1 MPELQDDQDDTLNPQ
16 VKLVHVKNE
25 GYQCCSYR
33 INMRPVLRTYPCST
47 PTECD
52 LRLPCLSINP
62 LHRTQGA
69 PSCPRLE
76 SANDDIYEGDK
87 ECTILKL
94 RGNSSGIIRCS
105 LDADVRDYTY
115 FQAENFEGSMSNCF
129 VIDTYH
135 QQFVMF

>member
-1 MPELQDDQDDTLNPQ
+1 
-16 VKLVHVKNE
+16 
-25 GYQCCSYR
+25 
-33 INMRPVLRTYPCST
+33 MRPVLRTYPCST

-69 PSCPRLE
+69 PSCPLLE

-115 FQAENFEGSMSNCF
+115 FQAENFEGSMSKYF
-129 VIDTYH
+129 VIDICQH
-135 QQFVMF
+135 ENVLNFILKILFFCM